1 MNWIILILAG
11 LFEIVGVN
19 GMQQIAA
26 GKIKRG
32 LIVLL
37 VGFSI
42 SLSLLSIAM
51 ETIPLGVAYA
61 VWTGIGTAGSII
73 IGMLFYNDSADRKRI
88 FYLSFIF
95 IAVIGLRLVTN

>member
-1 MNWIILILAG
+1 MNWIILILAR

-95 IAVIGLRLVTN
+95 ITVIGL